1 MYANLHTVIFA
12 FILIIFKQRAKRL
25 QNDCKT
31 TAKKGKTKNS
41 LSLPLSNFKNK
52 DFSPT

>member
-1 MYANLHTVIFA
+1 MYANLHTFIFA
-12 FILIIFKQRAKRL
+12 FILIFFNNVQTTEKRPK
-25 QNDCKT
+25 NDR
-31 TAKKGKTKNS
+31 KKGKTKNS

>member
-25 QNDCKT
+25 QNDCK
-31 TAKKGKTKNS
+31 KGKDQKQP
-41 LSLPLSNFKNK
+41 LP
-52 DFSPT
+52 SPQ